1 MQIII
6 VGCGKIGNSIT
17 QKLSQEGHNITV
29 IDLDSESLRN
39 TSTMY
44 DVMGVIGNGA
54 SYSVQQEAEIAET
67 DLLIAVTASD
77 EVNLLCCLIAKK
89 AGNCSTI
96 ARVRNPIYNAELSFI
111 KEELG
116 LSMSINPEYSA
127 ATEIARI
134 LRFPSAIKIDTFAKG
149 RVELLKFKVEE
160 DSSLN
165 ECTISKISKTIG
177 CDILICA
184 IERGEEVIIPNG
196 NTVLYAKD
204 VVSFVASPQNASIF
218 FRKIKIETHQVHNTL
233 IVGGGKIAFYLAEQL
248 IHSGISVKII
258 EKNLQRCEFLTE
270 HLPEATIINGD
281 AANQELLLEEGLAH
295 SESFVS
301 LTDMDEE
308 NIILSL
314 FAKKSSKAKVITK
327 VNRISFDHVIR
338 DFDLGS
344 IIHPKQI
351 VADYITRYVRAM
363 QNSIGSNIETLYN
376 IIEDKAE
383 ALEFMIR
390 SNSPVIGIPLEKL
403 NIRDNLL
410 VACINRRKSIIIPRG
425 KDMIQEGDT
434 VIIVTTHTGLNDI
447 KDILIQ

>member
-29 IDLDSESLRN
+29 IDLNSEALRN
-39 TSTMY
+39 TSTLY

-54 SYSVQQEAEIAET
+54 SYSVQQEAEITET

-96 ARVRNPIYNAELSFI
+96 ARVRNPIYNNELSYI

-116 LSMSINPEYSA
+116 LSMSINPEFSA

-149 RVELLKFKVEE
+149 RVELLKFRIEE
-160 DSSLN
+160 GSSLDQ
-165 ECTISKISKTIG
+165 CTISNISKNIG

-184 IERGEEVIIPNG
+184 IERDEEVIIPNG
-196 NTVLYAKD
+196 NTMLYEKD
-204 VVSFVASPQNASIF
+204 VVSFVASPRNASNF

-233 IVGGGKIAFYLAEQL
+233 IVGGGKIAFYLANQL
-248 IHSGISVKII
+248 IQSGIAVKIV

-270 HLPEATIINGD
+270 ELPAATIINGD
-281 AANQELLLEEGLAH
+281 ATNQELLFEEGLAH
-295 SESFVS
+295 SDSFVS

-308 NIILSL
+308 NIVLSL

-376 IIEDKAE
+376 IIENKAE
-383 ALEFMIR
+383 ALEFIIR
-390 SNSPVIGIPLEKL
+390 RNSPVIGIPLEQL
-403 NIRDNLL
+403 QLRDNLL
-410 VACINRRKSIIIPRG
+410 VACITRKKSIIIPRG
-425 KDMIQEGDT
+425 KDMIQEGDS

>member
-17 QKLSQEGHNITV
+17 QKLSQEGHNVTV
-29 IDLDSESLRN
+29 IDLDNSIVQT
-39 TSTMY
+39 TSTQY

-54 SYSVQQEAEIAET
+54 SYSVQQEAGIAET

-116 LSMSINPEYSA
+116 LSMSINPEFSA
-127 ATEIARI
+127 ATEIARL

-149 RVELLKFKVEE
+149 RVELLKFRIP
-160 DSSLN
+160 DNSPLN
-165 ECTISKISKTIG
+165 QCTISNISKNIG

-184 IERGEEVIIPNG
+184 IERGDEVITPNG
-196 NTVLYAKD
+196 NTTLYAKD
-204 VVSFVASPQNASIF
+204 LVSFVASPQNASRF
-218 FRKIKIETHQVHNTL
+218 FKKIKIETHQVHNTI

-248 IHSGISVKII
+248 IRSGISVKII
-258 EKNLQRCEFLTE
+258 EKNLARCELLTE
-270 HLPEATIINGD
+270 QLPSATIINGD
-281 AANQELLLEEGLAH
+281 ATNQELLLEEGLAH

-308 NIILSL
+308 NIVLSL

-327 VNRISFDHVIR
+327 VNKISFDNVIR

-344 IIHPKQI
+344 LVHPKQI
-351 VADYITRYVRAM
+351 VADNITSYVRAM

-376 IIEDKAE
+376 IIDNKAE
-383 ALEFMIR
+383 ALEFIIR
-390 SNSPVIGIPLEKL
+390 KNSPVIGIPLEKL
-403 NIRDNLL
+403 NIRDHIL
-410 VACINRRKSIIIPRG
+410 VACITRKKSIIIPRG

-434 VIIVTTHTGLNDI
+434 VIIVTTHTGLHDI
-447 KDILIQ
+447 KDILKD